1 MILQGSGFGR
11 FFGHLI
17 LALAILVPAI
27 ALSAAASAETAAES
41 AWGKYASEA
50 RSPRFSR
57 AGRVPTLPRPE
68 VFKVCNDQTY
78 ALCAV
83 SSCFVFNG
91 LAYCTCDIE
100 QGDSISLPFTYGD
113 DKDVCTVNEEG
124 ADNGYMVSTFSLA
137 DSVLAGGD
145 MAIYTCPRARSSG
158 AYAQCDGGL
167 CFRSSTEEQ
176 VFPPGSHEKLGEKQI
191 ICSCPIT
198 VADPPEPIGY
208 QIAGPYPCE
217 RSFFKNCSQRTAN
230 TDTGSTIY
238 VGAPTGS
245 ARLLTRLL
253 DGNVPPINR
262 CPSPAAATRP

>member
-1 MILQGSGFGR
+1 
-11 FFGHLI
+11 
-17 LALAILVPAI
+17 
-27 ALSAAASAETAAES
+27 
-41 AWGKYASEA
+41 
-50 RSPRFSR
+50 
-57 AGRVPTLPRPE
+57 
-68 VFKVCNDQTY
+68 VFKICKYQTY

-83 SSCFVFNG
+83 SSCFVFNEV
-91 LAYCTCDIE
+91 AYCTCDIE

-113 DKDVCTVNEEG
+113 DKDVCTVNAEG
-124 ADNGYMVSTFSLA
+124 ADNGYMVSTYSLPK
-137 DSVLAGGD
+137 SVQAGGD
-145 MAIYTCPRARSSG
+145 QALYTCPRGRSSG

-167 CFRSSTEEQ
+167 CFRSSTDNPQ
-176 VFPPGSHEKLGEKQI
+176 VFPPGSNEKLGDKQI

-238 VGAPTGS
+238 VGAPTG
-245 ARLLTRLL
+245 AGRLFTRLL
-253 DGNVPPINR
+253 NGSVPPINR